1 MHISH
6 LRRVEA
12 PSLLELERP
21 AWIVAIATWVIG
33 DLVTT
38 FVDLSLGAGE
48 TNPLADSLI
57 GGIVP

>member
-1 MHISH
+1 MHISQSF
-6 LRRVEA
+6 RVVT

-21 AWIVAIATWVIG
+21 AWIAAIATWVIG

-38 FVDLSLGAGE
+38 FVGLSLGVGK

-57 GGIVP
+57 GGVVP